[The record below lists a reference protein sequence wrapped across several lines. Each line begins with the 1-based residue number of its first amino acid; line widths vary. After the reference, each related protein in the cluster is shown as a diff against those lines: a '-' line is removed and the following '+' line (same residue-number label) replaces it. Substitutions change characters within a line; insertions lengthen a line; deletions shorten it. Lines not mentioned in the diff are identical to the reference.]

1 MKVEFSG
8 QETYQVNGTLE
19 VDPKDFLHCEDEDE
33 IRDEMS
39 DLIWES
45 DDRYEDFVD
54 GDVRIRKIPKEFF
67 DEWSRLKLAGESPK
81 SKFDEALGEL
91 IKKSG
96 SELPS

>member
-1 MKVEFSG
+1 MRVEFSG
-8 QETYQVNGTLE
+8 WETYQVSGTLE

-39 DLIWES
+39 SSIWKS
-45 DDRYEDFVD
+45 DDRYEDFTD
-54 GDVRIRKIPKEFF
+54 GDIRIREIPEEFL
-67 DEWSRLKLAGESPK
+67 DEWYKLKPAGESPK
-81 SKFDEALGEL
+81 SKFDEALDEL